1 MHGVEQLFDALRDQA
16 WVAVGSIG
24 TLAAVIVALGA
35 VALDRRERT
44 SEQRKRQARQVS
56 AWIARLQVARPAD
69 DDGGPITGV
78 TTAAVLNASDEPVYR
93 VIAWLVLYP
102 GAPGTGEEVAH
113 GISRGG
119 DGPATIGVLPPGSFE
134 LDLPAFDPPGMMK
147 RPAVEIAFTD
157 TGSVG
162 RTASWMRSRRFPP
175 FTMGSVSRLS
185 GAPRTEPAP
194 EDSAVLLSPP
204 NTMGGLCASVTRARR
219 THGRQ
224 KCCTTVKSSSQCSR
238 TRYPRSSPR
247 LRSSVAAPFA
257 G

>member
-157 TGSVG
+157 AAG
-162 RTASWMRSRRFPP
+162 RHWIRRQNGQLDEIKKVPAFHYGLGEPLEWGTA
-175 FTMGSVSRLS
+175 
-185 GAPRTEPAP
+185 
-194 EDSAVLLSPP
+194 
-204 NTMGGLCASVTRARR
+204 
-219 THGRQ
+219 H
-224 KCCTTVKSSSQCSR
+224 R
-238 TRYPRSSPR
+238 TRS
-247 LRSSVAAPFA
+247 
-257 G
+257 